1 MKDWDYAQL
10 TKVASENGGP
20 QKFIDKVADTNF
32 NMGYNTGHDS
42 GVKDGVVGAALIFG
56 GIALIYAGGKWIF
69 NKIQEH
75 KEHEDENRVLKKE
88 SDEAKK
94 EYVEAM
100 GTEVSSEDL
109 GE

>member
-42 GVKDGVVGAALIFG
+42 GVKDGVAGAALIFG
-56 GIALIYAGGKWIF
+56 GIALVYAGGKWIV
-69 NKIQEH
+69 NKIREH
-75 KEHEDENRVLKKE
+75 KEHEDENQVLQDE
-88 SDEAKK
+88 SDKAKK
-94 EYVEAM
+94 EFVANME
-100 GTEVSSEDL
+100 TESSSEDV